1 MACDPVLW
9 AIDGGAV
16 GMSKKKAAD
25 AQAANRGGESILSAQ
40 N

>member
-1 MACDPVLW
+1 MASDPVLL

-16 GMSKKKAAD
+16 GLKKKAAD
-25 AQAANRGGESILSAQ
+25 AQAANRGGERIVSAQ